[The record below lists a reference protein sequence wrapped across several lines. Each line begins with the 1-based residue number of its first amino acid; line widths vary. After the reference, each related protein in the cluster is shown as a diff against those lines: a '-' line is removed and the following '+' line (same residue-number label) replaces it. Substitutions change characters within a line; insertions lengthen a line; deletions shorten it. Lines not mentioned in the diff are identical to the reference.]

1 MNETK
6 TCSGESTRPSEIYT
20 PRFDIW
26 ETGEAVYLCG
36 DLPGVTVDN
45 LDIRFEDHELTIVGK
60 LESPE
65 VPSDCLLSEYGV
77 GDFQRSFTIGD
88 VVDCERI
95 SADLKNGVLTIT
107 LPKSSSVKTRRVEV
121 KAG

>member
-6 TCSGESTRPSEIYT
+6 TRSGESTRPTEIYT
-20 PRFDIW
+20 PRFDVW

-36 DLPGVTVDN
+36 DLPGVTVDH
-45 LDIRFEDHELTIVGK
+45 LDVHFEDHELTIVGK
-60 LESPE
+60 IDSTE
-65 VPSDCLLSEYGV
+65 VPSDYLLSEYGV
-77 GDFQRSFTIGD
+77 GDFQRSFMIGD
-88 VVDCERI
+88 VIDGERI